1 MDDLGQ
7 VHYLISVFKYWLNL
21 STSLHL
27 YNKLNLSHHDFLP
40 EALKKSSNLS
50 LETNKKATFMKL
62 PAMIQLLK
70 IIRKIISGYCV
81 YVGVRMVTRLEQ
93 KMG

>member
-1 MDDLGQ
+1 
-7 VHYLISVFKYWLNL
+7 
-21 STSLHL
+21 
-27 YNKLNLSHHDFLP
+27 
-40 EALKKSSNLS
+40 
-50 LETNKKATFMKL
+50 MKL

-93 KMG
+93 KMGSEVMVLCPAEERLLGGGPAMKKSFLYFSLIKCHFCTAI